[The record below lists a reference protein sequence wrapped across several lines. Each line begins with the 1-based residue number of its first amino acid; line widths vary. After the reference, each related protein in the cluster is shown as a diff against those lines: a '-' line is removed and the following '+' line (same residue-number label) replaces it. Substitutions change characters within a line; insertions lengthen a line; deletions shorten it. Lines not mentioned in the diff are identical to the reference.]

1 MHSPPTTTTTTTTRQ
16 RHNSKSSTA
25 ARKTISL
32 THVARRSDN
41 PYDVKRTVEK
51 LRAQQHQQEQNP
63 QTNTF
68 VDVATSEN
76 SFAESL
82 SPLSLSSSPTA
93 TNARI
98 EPAAKVKSNY
108 KCTLICSMIAY
119 LIIYS

>member
-1 MHSPPTTTTTTTTRQ
+1 MHSPPTTTTTTTRQ

-51 LRAQQHQQEQNP
+51 LRAQQQEQNP